1 MSSSEFTIYLV
12 LQCWN
17 ATSYVEVD
25 NVPSY
30 FSYLPQSNSIRSF
43 AIPHGS
49 KNISVGFQKRNTSSD
64 DKSDCGYKIVK
75 KNDNGVEFLVE
86 ESSVGNTNLLTK
98 YSLVSGEVNVVEQIE
113 FPKLKPVPK
122 ALVEKLKVEFMS
134 LVNEWR
140 SQNKAQSGLSDSWRQ
155 GLNSEKLYSFMNNV
169 LTKDFDVKFVNPEEV
184 RFVQFG
190 QFYLFRSSLGLPSLS
205 IATQNEI
212 YEFEFDFFLTGVNR
226 NIAIPNIS
234 FNHTSKWNKS

>member
-1 MSSSEFTIYLV
+1 MINSELTIYLV

-25 NVPSY
+25 GVPSY
-30 FSYLPQSNSIRSF
+30 FSHLPQSNSINTLT
-43 AIPHGS
+43 IPQS
-49 KNISVGFQKRNTSSD
+49 AKFISIGILKRNSSP
-64 DKSDCGYKIVK
+64 DKENDCGYKIIK
-75 KNDNGVEFLVE
+75 KNETGVEFLVE
-86 ESSVGNTNLLTK
+86 DSSFGNTNLLTK

-140 SQNKAQSGLSDSWRQ
+140 SQNNTELELSDSWKL
-155 GLNSEKLYSFMNNV
+155 GLNSEKLYSFINN
-169 LTKDFDVKFVNPEEV
+169 LLSKEFDVSFVNPEEL

-190 QFYLFRSSLGLPSLS
+190 QFYLLRSSLGLPSLT
-205 IATQNEI
+205 IETQKEL
-212 YEFEFDFFLTGVNR
+212 YEFDFDFSITDD
-226 NIAIPNIS
+226 NINIEIS
-234 FNHTSKWNKS
+234 KIHFNHTSKWNKS